1 MSSLTTR
8 RDYLARHRKAII
20 ARSIAGTIASTLP
33 LPFLDDWTYAAVL
46 GAGYKRIAAD
56 YQIDLDETA
65 IKNLVHGRAE
75 PLAWHQLAASSIGL
89 RIAGRT
95 ARRMMVVL
103 ATARGASNAQ
113 RTFLTMTLFDHYC
126 AKMHVGLGLDGDRA
140 LALRDEIGRA
150 IIATPGALAF
160 HPFRRGAL
168 AAVRA
173 VVRAPLELADMAS
186 AGAIRR
192 LLSRGERVAEAEA
205 LSEIDQAVEAQLSQ
219 SKSFLARSVASVE
232 AQLSAEANPFL
243 DAVIDSFER
252 RWRARV
258 AANVD

>member
-1 MSSLTTR
+1 
-8 RDYLARHRKAII
+8 
-20 ARSIAGTIASTLP
+20 
-33 LPFLDDWTYAAVL
+33 
-46 GAGYKRIAAD
+46 
-56 YQIDLDETA
+56 
-65 IKNLVHGRAE
+65 
-75 PLAWHQLAASSIGL
+75 
-89 RIAGRT
+89 
-95 ARRMMVVL
+95 MMVVL
-103 ATARGASNAQ
+103 ATARTASKAQ

-126 AKMHVGLGLDGDRA
+126 AKLHVGLGLDGDRA

-150 IIATPGALAF
+150 IDATPGALAF

-173 VVRAPLELADMAS
+173 VARAPFELADMAS

-192 LLSRGERVAEAEA
+192 LLSRGEKVAEAEA
-205 LSEIDQAVEAQLSQ
+205 LTELDQAVEAQLSQ